1 MKQGQRLNLKF
12 SIADV
17 DFIVGLAKA
26 GRTAEEIRDR
36 IGSVWVHF
44 RGNARSAD
52 LQRVPV
58 EIGEIL
64 SICWQSGVK
73 VRASETV

>member
-1 MKQGQRLNLKF
+1 MKHVQRLNLKF
-12 SIADV
+12 SIKDT

-36 IGSVWVHF
+36 IGAVNIPF
-44 RGNARSAD
+44 RGACRSAS

-58 EIGEIL
+58 DLNDIH
-64 SICWQSGVK
+64 SVCWQSGVK
-73 VRASETV
+73 VRAVDLA